1 MKKIHILVEGQT
13 EENFV
18 NKILSPYFNPKSIY
32 LTPTI
37 ITTKKVLRGA
47 NHKGGVTSYQQ
58 VKNDLIP
65 LLSDSSVNIVT
76 TMIDYYALPNN
87 FPGYSLKPKGSPY
100 KRVEFLE
107 DQFSKDIFN
116 KKFIPYLQLHEFE
129 ALIFANYGNLVNA
142 FPGKKDELE
151 KIELIN
157 KQFQS
162 PEEINENP
170 NTAPSKR
177 LEKIYG
183 NYQKVLHS
191 QLVLMD
197 SNITDLRRRCS
208 HFDNWL
214 TKLES

>member
-18 NKILSPYFNPKSIY
+18 NKVLSPYFNPKNIY
-32 LTPTI
+32 LFPII
-37 ITTKKVLRGA
+37 ITTKKVLRGP
-47 NHKGGVTSYQQ
+47 NHKGGITSFQQ

-65 LLSDSSVNIVT
+65 LLSDSSANIVT

-87 FPGYSLKPKGSPY
+87 FPGYSQKPKGSPY

-107 DQFSKDIFN
+107 EEFSKDISN

-183 NYQKVLHS
+183 NYQKIFHS
-191 QLVLMD
+191 QLVLID
-197 SNITDLRRRCS
+197 SNITDLRRKCS